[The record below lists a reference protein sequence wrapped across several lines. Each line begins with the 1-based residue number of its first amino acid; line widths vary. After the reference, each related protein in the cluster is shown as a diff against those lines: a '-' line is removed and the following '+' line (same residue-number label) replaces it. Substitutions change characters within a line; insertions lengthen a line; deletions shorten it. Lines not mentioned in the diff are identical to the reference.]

1 MGRRAAWRRPE
12 PGHFITP
19 PPGVCNPRAGRAT
32 PVARRAPEQ
41 SRLAGGC
48 GEGTRERP
56 AGPALLQ
63 LSMTNIRMIGVPLDF
78 GASRRGVEMGP
89 AALRIAEMAESL
101 RNIGHRVTDVGD
113 ITVPQRATIPLE
125 VAGRGFLPLITKVC
139 EQLAEETADAVAEG
153 EVPLVLGGDHSLVAG
168 SFAGAARHFRARG
181 ERLGCIYLDT
191 HGDLHT
197 PETSLTGNVHG
208 MPLAHLLG
216 HGDERFRTIAGR
228 EPALSAR
235 DLALV
240 GIRDLDEP
248 EREAVRAWGVTCF
261 TMRDID
267 ELGLREVMRR
277 AIAVATASTDRLWVS
292 CDMDWVDPKDAP
304 GVGTPVRG
312 GATYREAHL
321 AMEML
326 CDTGK
331 LVGLDVVETN
341 PILDERNRTAE
352 LAVQL
357 AKSAFG
363 HRII

>member
-1 MGRRAAWRRPE
+1 
-12 PGHFITP
+12 
-19 PPGVCNPRAGRAT
+19 
-32 PVARRAPEQ
+32 
-41 SRLAGGC
+41 
-48 GEGTRERP
+48 
-56 AGPALLQ
+56 
-63 LSMTNIRMIGVPLDF
+63 MTDIRMIGVPLDF

-101 RNIGHRVTDVGD
+101 RSIGHTVTDVGD
-113 ITVPQRATIPLE
+113 IPVPQRATIPPE
-125 VAGRGFLPLITKVC
+125 VAGRGFLPLITRVC
-139 EQLAEETADAVAEG
+139 EQLADETADAIAEG

-168 SFAGAARHFRARG
+168 SLAGAARHFAARG
-181 ERLGCIYLDT
+181 EPVGCIYLDT

-216 HGDERFRTIAGR
+216 YGDARFRTIAGSA
-228 EPALSAR
+228 PALSPKH
-235 DLALV
+235 LALV
-240 GIRDLDEP
+240 GIRDLDPP
-248 EREAVRAWGVTCF
+248 EKKAVRDWGITCF

-267 ELGLREVMRR
+267 ELGLGEVMAR
-277 AIAVATASTDRLWVS
+277 ALAVAMAGSDRLWVS

-321 AMEML
+321 AMEMIA
-326 CDTGK
+326 DTGK
-331 LVGLDVVETN
+331 LVGLDIVETN
-341 PILDERNRTAE
+341 PVLDERNRTAE

-363 HRII
+363 HRIL

>member
-1 MGRRAAWRRPE
+1 MA
-12 PGHFITP
+12 
-19 PPGVCNPRAGRAT
+19 
-32 PVARRAPEQ
+32 
-41 SRLAGGC
+41 
-48 GEGTRERP
+48 
-56 AGPALLQ
+56 
-63 LSMTNIRMIGVPLDF
+63 NIRMIGVPLDF
-78 GASRRGVEMGP
+78 GASRRGVDMGP

-101 RNIGHRVTDVGD
+101 RNMGHTVTDVGD
-113 ITVPQRATIPLE
+113 VTVPQRATIPAE
-125 VAGRGFLPLITKVC
+125 VAERGFLGLIAKVC
-139 EQLAEETADAVAEG
+139 EELADETADAIAEG
-153 EVPLVLGGDHSLVAG
+153 EIPLVLGGDHSLVAG
-168 SFAGAARHFRARG
+168 SFAGAARHYAASG
-181 ERLGCIYLDT
+181 QRLGCIYLDA

-197 PETSLTGNVHG
+197 PETSLTRNVHG

-216 HGDERFRTIAGR
+216 HGDARMRCIAGR
-228 EPALSAR
+228 EPALLPR

-248 EREAVRAWGVTCF
+248 EREAIRDWGITCF
-261 TMRDID
+261 TTREID
-267 ELGLREVMRR
+267 EHGLREVMRR
-277 AIAVATASTDRLWVS
+277 AIAVATASSDRLWVS

-321 AMEML
+321 AMEMI

>member
-1 MGRRAAWRRPE
+1 
-12 PGHFITP
+12 
-19 PPGVCNPRAGRAT
+19 
-32 PVARRAPEQ
+32 
-41 SRLAGGC
+41 
-48 GEGTRERP
+48 
-56 AGPALLQ
+56 
-63 LSMTNIRMIGVPLDF
+63 MIGVPLDF

-89 AALRIAEMAESL
+89 AALRIAQMAESL
-101 RNIGHRVTDVGD
+101 REIGHAVTDVGD
-113 ITVPQRATIPLE
+113 IPVPERATVLPEL
-125 VAGRGFLPLITKVC
+125 AGRGFLPIITHVC
-139 EQLAEETADAVAEG
+139 EQLADETADAVAEG

-168 SFAGAARHFRARG
+168 SFAGAARHCASRG
-181 ERLGCIYLDT
+181 ERVGCLYLDT

-216 HGDERFRTIAGR
+216 HGDDRLRSIAGPC
-228 EPALSAR
+228 PAL
-235 DLALV
+235 LPEHLVLV
-240 GIRDLDEP
+240 GIRDLDPP
-248 EREAVRAWGVTCF
+248 EKVAVKAWGITCF

-277 AIAVATASTDRLWVS
+277 ALAIATSASDRLWVS
-292 CDMDWVDPKDAP
+292 CDMDWVDPDHAP

-321 AMEML
+321 AMEMIA
-326 CDTGK
+326 DTGK
-331 LVGLDVVETN
+331 LIGLDLVETN

-363 HRII
+363 HRIT

>member
-1 MGRRAAWRRPE
+1 MA
-12 PGHFITP
+12 
-19 PPGVCNPRAGRAT
+19 
-32 PVARRAPEQ
+32 
-41 SRLAGGC
+41 
-48 GEGTRERP
+48 
-56 AGPALLQ
+56 
-63 LSMTNIRMIGVPLDF
+63 NIRMIGVPLDF
-78 GASRRGVEMGP
+78 GASRRGVDMGP
-89 AALRIAEMAESL
+89 AAIRVAEMAESL
-101 RNIGHRVTDVGD
+101 RALGHEVTDVGD
-113 ITVPQRATIPLE
+113 ISVPQRATIPAE

-139 EQLAEETADAVAEG
+139 EELAEETADAIAEG
-153 EVPLVLGGDHSLVAG
+153 EVPLVIGGDHSLVAG
-168 SFAGAARHFRARG
+168 SFAGAARFYAERG
-181 ERLGCIYLDT
+181 QRLGCIYLDT

-197 PETSLTGNVHG
+197 PDTSLTGNVHG

-216 HGDERFRTIAGR
+216 HGDERMRSIAGGD
-228 EPALSAR
+228 PALLPR

-248 EREAVRAWGVTCF
+248 ERVAIREWGINCF

-267 ELGLREVMRR
+267 EHGLREVMRR
-277 AIAVATASTDRLWVS
+277 AIAVATASSDRLWVS

-321 AMEML
+321 AMEMI

-341 PILDERNRTAE
+341 PILDERNRTAQ

>member
-1 MGRRAAWRRPE
+1 MA
-12 PGHFITP
+12 
-19 PPGVCNPRAGRAT
+19 
-32 PVARRAPEQ
+32 
-41 SRLAGGC
+41 
-48 GEGTRERP
+48 
-56 AGPALLQ
+56 
-63 LSMTNIRMIGVPLDF
+63 NIRMIGVPLDF
-78 GASRRGVEMGP
+78 GASRRGVDMGP

-101 RNIGHRVTDVGD
+101 RNMGHTVTDVGD
-113 ITVPQRATIPLE
+113 VSVPQRATIPEE
-125 VAGRGFLPLITKVC
+125 VAERGFLGLITKVC
-139 EQLAEETADAVAEG
+139 EELADETADAIAEG

-168 SFAGAARHFRARG
+168 SFAGAARHFAESG
-181 ERLGCIYLDT
+181 QRLGCIYLDA

-197 PETSLTGNVHG
+197 PETSLTRNVHG

-216 HGDERFRTIAGR
+216 HGDERMRCIAGR
-228 EPALSAR
+228 EPALLPR

-248 EREAVRAWGVTCF
+248 EREAIRSWGITCF
-261 TMRDID
+261 TTRDID
-267 ELGLREVMRR
+267 EHGLREVMRR
-277 AIAVATASTDRLWVS
+277 AIAVATASSDRLWVS

-321 AMEML
+321 AMEMI

>member
-1 MGRRAAWRRPE
+1 
-12 PGHFITP
+12 
-19 PPGVCNPRAGRAT
+19 
-32 PVARRAPEQ
+32 
-41 SRLAGGC
+41 
-48 GEGTRERP
+48 
-56 AGPALLQ
+56 
-63 LSMTNIRMIGVPLDF
+63 MTKIRMIGVPLDF

-101 RNIGHRVTDVGD
+101 REVGHTVVDVGD
-113 ITVPQRATIPLE
+113 IAVPERATIPAAI
-125 VAGRGFLPLITKVC
+125 AGHAFLPIITKVC
-139 EQLAEETADAVAEG
+139 EELADETEDAVAAG
-153 EVPLVLGGDHSLVAG
+153 EVPLVMGGDHSLVAG
-168 SFAGAARHFRARG
+168 SYAGAARYYARKG
-181 ERLGCIYLDT
+181 ERVGLIYLDT

-197 PETSLTGNVHG
+197 PDTSLTGNVHG

-216 HGDERFRTIAGR
+216 HGDEGFRSIAFEDR
-228 EPALSAR
+228 TALGV
-235 DLALV
+235 DVLALV
-240 GIRDLDEP
+240 GIRDLDPP
-248 EREAVRAWGVTCF
+248 ERKAIREWGIHCF

-277 AIAVATASTDRLWVS
+277 AIEIATSHSQRLWVS

-321 AMEML
+321 AMEMIA
-326 CDTGK
+326 DTGM
-331 LVGLDVVETN
+331 LVGLDLVETN
-341 PILDERNRTAE
+341 PILDEFNRTAG